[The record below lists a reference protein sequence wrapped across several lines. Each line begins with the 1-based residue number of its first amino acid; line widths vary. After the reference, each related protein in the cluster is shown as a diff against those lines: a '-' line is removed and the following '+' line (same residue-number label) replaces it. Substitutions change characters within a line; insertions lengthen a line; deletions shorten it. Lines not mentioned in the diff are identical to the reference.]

1 MWSSNFTPE
10 YLPEGNKK
18 ICIYFPIDV
27 EFEIKNFV
35 IEGRYSKVNK
45 RKEKVLWLGDSITQG
60 YGASVNTGVNNS
72 YLNALAQA
80 SRDYQAS
87 SNELDLQEYQEQQ
100 ANANDIF
107 QSVTT
112 MASQASDMETLNS
125 LFVDYGYGSVDSEG
139 NFAFG
144 SKPEGMSDNDWNQL
158 KYYYKLQ
165 TQAIENSTATNG
177 TSYNSIDSW
186 KAGTYS
192 FDGKTY
198 SFGDKFNKESNYI
211 WAEANAGK
219 YEYGTTI
226 EMTNADGHTVYIQ
239 WTKNGFTQVTKEEF
253 DKSDSKKSYV
263 YRDNKVTEMPEG
275 YSYKDYLIELGKHYG
290 LSAEEIEEALKKRGY

>member
-1 MWSSNFTPE
+1 MAIKSSSS
-10 YLPEGNKK
+10 YLDELRKNAGSSASTGNSSYTSPTTSISSQTGVRPTTTTTAPVTGTGSTNPYYEMARKQNYTALLDK
-18 ICIYFPIDV
+18 
-27 EFEIKNFV
+27 EIQLESARQNALKHTNAQLAAQ
-35 IEGRYSKVNK
+35 G
-45 RKEKVLWLGDSITQG
+45 LHTQG

-165 TQAIENSTATNG
+165 TQAIENSNSSYNG
-177 TSYNSIDSW
+177 TAYANLEQW
-186 KAGTYS
+186 KNATFVDEKGVS
-192 FDGKTY
+192 RVIKNNFKH
-198 SFGDKFNKESNYI
+198 ESDVLWTNI
-211 WAEANAGK
+211 NAGK
-219 YEYGTTI
+219 YEYDTVIGM
-226 EMTNADGHTVYIQ
+226 ESGDGDKVYVKI
-239 WTKNGFTQVTKEEF
+239 GRAHV
-253 DKSDSKKSYV
+253 
-263 YRDNKVTEMPEG
+263 
-275 YSYKDYLIELGKHYG
+275 
-290 LSAEEIEEALKKRGY
+290 